1 MAKKKRNRR
10 TRSGNNPFG
19 GGAPGMPSGGAAAGG
34 MGGDLAARV
43 RKMQGDMEKA
53 QEELAEETVT
63 GSAGGG
69 MVEVDMDGHQA
80 VQALRIKPEV
90 VDPDD
95 VEMLEDLLLAAIG
108 DASEKVKSLT
118 EERMGGFADGLNIP
132 GLGF

>member
-10 TRSGNNPFG
+10 TRSGTNPFG
-19 GGAPGMPSGGAAAGG
+19 GGAPGMPAGGSVGG

-53 QEELAEETVT
+53 QEELAEEIVT